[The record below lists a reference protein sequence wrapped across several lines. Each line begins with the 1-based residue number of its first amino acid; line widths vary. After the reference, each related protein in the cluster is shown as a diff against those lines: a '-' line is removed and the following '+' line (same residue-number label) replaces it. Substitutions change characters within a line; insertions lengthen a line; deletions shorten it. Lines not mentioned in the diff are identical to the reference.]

1 MPTPVLAKKNQV
13 QQILKTLDNVQQT
26 LYSLRQYFAR
36 TPCRATLYRGLY
48 LTRTNQ
54 IRLSNASQPSGDLRQ
69 GPTTLERRFASA
81 GEKLNPSRRKLLRL
95 ILENPEDTFFLSSRE
110 LAKRYNVDAAT
121 IVRTIQALGY
131 NRYAEFTADLRAHFV
146 TQITPYAVLKA
157 ASKEKRTVTD
167 RIRQGMEMDLRNLQA
182 LQSSLN
188 AEKIIELSKR
198 VKRARRILI
207 VGIDL
212 AAGLSWH
219 LGYGLM
225 TLGFNAEAPVGSTGN
240 VQRRV
245 RSLARQDLLIAISFG
260 QCLRDTVEAALRAK
274 KLGVP
279 TFGITDSET
288 SPIAH
293 ICDDSCIAS
302 VASPSFGGS
311 YVAPMSLIG
320 TILIACAH
328 TQTARSLELLR
339 RSEDED
345 RADHRWYS
353 PSNGSESVE

>member
-1 MPTPVLAKKNQV
+1 MTRSNRTRPAN
-13 QQILKTLDNVQQT
+13 TL
-26 LYSLRQYFAR
+26 
-36 TPCRATLYRGLY
+36 
-48 LTRTNQ
+48 
-54 IRLSNASQPSGDLRQ
+54 QPLDRRRQ
-69 GPTTLERRFASA
+69 GQTTLEKRFADA
-81 GEKLNPSRRKLLRL
+81 AENLNPGRRKLLRL
-95 ILENPEDTFFLSSRE
+95 ILENPGDTFFLSSRE
-110 LAKRYNVDAAT
+110 LAKRYEVDAAT

-131 NRYAEFTADLRAHFV
+131 KKYAEFTADLRAHFV

-157 ASKEKRTVTD
+157 ASKEKRTVAD
-167 RIRQGMEMDLRNLQA
+167 RIRHGMDMDLRNIQA

-188 AEKIIELSKR
+188 PEKIIALSKQ

-219 LGYGLM
+219 LAYGLM
-225 TLGFNAEAPVGSTGN
+225 TLGFAAEVPIGSTGN

-245 RSLARQDLLIAISFG
+245 RALTRQDLLVAISFG

-288 SPIAH
+288 TPIAR

-311 YVAPMSLIG
+311 YVAPLSLLG

-339 RSEDED
+339 RSEVED
-345 RADHRWYS
+345 LADHRWYHS
-353 PSNGSESVE
+353 

>member
-1 MPTPVLAKKNQV
+1 LFL
-13 QQILKTLDNVQQT
+13 IR
-26 LYSLRQYFAR
+26 SER
-36 TPCRATLYRGLY
+36 
-48 LTRTNQ
+48 
-54 IRLSNASQPSGDLRQ
+54 IRLASAVRPSKERRQ
-69 GPTTLERRFASA
+69 GQTTLERRFAAA
-81 GEKLNPSRRKLLRL
+81 GENLNASRRKLLRL
-95 ILENPEDTFFLSSRE
+95 ILENTGDTFFLSSRE
-110 LAKRYNVDAAT
+110 LAKRYEVDAAT

-131 NRYAEFTADLRAHFV
+131 KKYAEFTADLRAHFV

-157 ASKEKRTVTD
+157 ASKEKRTVAD
-167 RIRQGMEMDLRNLQA
+167 RIRHAMDMDLRNLQA

-188 AEKIIELSKR
+188 AEKIIALSKQ

-219 LGYGLM
+219 LAYGLM
-225 TLGFNAEAPVGSTGN
+225 TLGFAAEAPVGSTGN

-245 RSLARQDLLIAISFG
+245 RTLTREDLLIAISFG

-279 TFGITDSET
+279 TFGVTDSET
-288 SPIAH
+288 TPIAR
-293 ICDDSCIAS
+293 ICDDSCMAS

-311 YVAPMSLIG
+311 YVAPLSLLG

-339 RSEDED
+339 RSEVED
-345 RADHRWYS
+345 LADHRWYHS
-353 PSNGSESVE
+353 

>member
-1 MPTPVLAKKNQV
+1 MRLATAV
-13 QQILKTLDNVQQT
+13 
-26 LYSLRQYFAR
+26 R
-36 TPCRATLYRGLY
+36 
-48 LTRTNQ
+48 
-54 IRLSNASQPSGDLRQ
+54 PSTERRQ
-69 GPTTLERRFASA
+69 GQTTLERRFAAA
-81 GEKLNPSRRKLLRL
+81 GENLNASRRKLLRL
-95 ILENPEDTFFLSSRE
+95 ILENTEDTFFLSSRE
-110 LAKRYNVDAAT
+110 LAKRYEVDAAT

-131 NRYAEFTADLRAHFV
+131 KKYAEFTADLRAHFV

-157 ASKEKRTVTD
+157 ASKAKRTVAD
-167 RIRQGMEMDLRNLQA
+167 RIRHAMDMDLRNLQA

-188 AEKIIELSKR
+188 AEKIIALSKQ

-219 LGYGLM
+219 LAYGLM
-225 TLGFNAEAPVGSTGN
+225 TLGFAAEAPVGSTGN

-245 RSLARQDLLIAISFG
+245 RTLTREDLLIAISFG

-279 TFGITDSET
+279 TFGVTDSET
-288 SPIAH
+288 TPIAR
-293 ICDDSCIAS
+293 ICDDSCMAS

-311 YVAPMSLIG
+311 YVAPLSLLG

-339 RSEDED
+339 RSEVED
-345 RADHRWYS
+345 LADHRWYHS
-353 PSNGSESVE
+353 

>member
-1 MPTPVLAKKNQV
+1 L
-13 QQILKTLDNVQQT
+13 
-26 LYSLRQYFAR
+26 F
-36 TPCRATLYRGLY
+36 
-48 LTRTNQ
+48 LTR
-54 IRLSNASQPSGDLRQ
+54 SNRTRPATTSQPLDRRRPGQ
-69 GPTTLERRFASA
+69 TTLEKRFANA
-81 GEKLNPSRRKLLRL
+81 GENLNPRRRKLLRL
-95 ILENPEDTFFLSSRE
+95 ILENPGDTFFLSSRE
-110 LAKRYNVDAAT
+110 LAKRYEVDAAT

-131 NRYAEFTADLRAHFV
+131 KKYAEFTADLRAHFV

-157 ASKEKRTVTD
+157 ASKEKRTVAD
-167 RIRQGMEMDLRNLQA
+167 RIRRGMDMDLQNIQA

-188 AEKIIELSKR
+188 PGKIIALSKQ

-219 LGYGLM
+219 LAYGLM
-225 TLGFNAEAPVGSTGN
+225 TLGFAAEAPIGSTGN

-245 RSLARQDLLIAISFG
+245 RALTRQDLLIAISFG

-288 SPIAH
+288 TPIAR

-311 YVAPMSLIG
+311 YVAPLSLLG

-339 RSEDED
+339 RSEVED
-345 RADHRWYS
+345 LADHRWFHS
-353 PSNGSESVE
+353 

>member
-1 MPTPVLAKKNQV
+1 M
-13 QQILKTLDNVQQT
+13 
-26 LYSLRQYFAR
+26 
-36 TPCRATLYRGLY
+36 
-48 LTRTNQ
+48 
-54 IRLSNASQPSGDLRQ
+54 
-69 GPTTLERRFASA
+69 
-81 GEKLNPSRRKLLRL
+81 

-110 LAKRYNVDAAT
+110 LAKRYHVDAAT

-131 NRYAEFTADLRAHFV
+131 SKYAEFAADLRAHFV

-182 LQSSLN
+182 LQSTLS
-188 AEKIIELSKR
+188 AEKIIALSKR
-198 VKRARRILI
+198 VKRARRILV

-212 AAGLSWH
+212 AAALSWH

-245 RSLARQDLLIAISFG
+245 RSLSRQDLLIAITFG

-288 SPIAH
+288 SPIAR

-328 TQTARSLELLR
+328 TQTARSLDLLR
-339 RSEDED
+339 RSEEED
-345 RADHRWYS
+345 RADHRWYR
-353 PSNGSESVE
+353 PGNGSESVE

>member
-1 MPTPVLAKKNQV
+1 MTRSNRTRPAN
-13 QQILKTLDNVQQT
+13 TL
-26 LYSLRQYFAR
+26 
-36 TPCRATLYRGLY
+36 
-48 LTRTNQ
+48 
-54 IRLSNASQPSGDLRQ
+54 QPSDRRQ
-69 GPTTLERRFASA
+69 QSQTTLEKRFADA
-81 GEKLNPSRRKLLRL
+81 GENLNPRRRKLLRL
-95 ILENPEDTFFLSSRE
+95 ILENPGDTFFLSSRE
-110 LAKRYNVDAAT
+110 LAKRYEVDAAT

-131 NRYAEFTADLRAHFV
+131 KKYAEFTADLRAHFV

-157 ASKEKRTVTD
+157 ASKEKRTVAD
-167 RIRQGMEMDLRNLQA
+167 RIRHGMDMDLRNIQA

-188 AEKIIELSKR
+188 PGKIIALSKQ

-219 LGYGLM
+219 LAYGLM
-225 TLGFNAEAPVGSTGN
+225 TLGFAAEAPIGSTGN

-245 RSLARQDLLIAISFG
+245 RALTRQDLLVAISFG

-288 SPIAH
+288 TPIAR

-311 YVAPMSLIG
+311 YVAPLSLLG

-339 RSEDED
+339 RSEEED
-345 RADHRWYS
+345 LADHRWYHS
-353 PSNGSESVE
+353 

>member
-1 MPTPVLAKKNQV
+1 MRLATAV
-13 QQILKTLDNVQQT
+13 
-26 LYSLRQYFAR
+26 R
-36 TPCRATLYRGLY
+36 
-48 LTRTNQ
+48 
-54 IRLSNASQPSGDLRQ
+54 PSTERRQ
-69 GPTTLERRFASA
+69 GQTTLERRFAAA
-81 GEKLNPSRRKLLRL
+81 GENLNASRRKLLRL
-95 ILENPEDTFFLSSRE
+95 ILENTEDTFFLSSRE
-110 LAKRYNVDAAT
+110 LAKRYEVDAAT

-131 NRYAEFTADLRAHFV
+131 KKYAEFTADLRAHFV

-157 ASKEKRTVTD
+157 ASKEKRTVAD
-167 RIRQGMEMDLRNLQA
+167 RIRHAIDMDLRNLQA

-188 AEKIIELSKR
+188 AGKIIALSKQ

-219 LGYGLM
+219 LAYGLM
-225 TLGFNAEAPVGSTGN
+225 TLGFAAEAPVGSTGN

-245 RSLARQDLLIAISFG
+245 RTLTREDLLIAISFG

-279 TFGITDSET
+279 TFGVTDSET
-288 SPIAH
+288 TPIAR
-293 ICDDSCIAS
+293 ICDDSCMAS

-311 YVAPMSLIG
+311 YVAPFSLLG

-339 RSEDED
+339 RSEVED
-345 RADHRWYS
+345 LADHRWYHS
-353 PSNGSESVE
+353 

>member
-1 MPTPVLAKKNQV
+1 LFRKSDFLSGGLFLIRSDRMRLASAV
-13 QQILKTLDNVQQT
+13 
-26 LYSLRQYFAR
+26 R
-36 TPCRATLYRGLY
+36 
-48 LTRTNQ
+48 
-54 IRLSNASQPSGDLRQ
+54 PSTERRQ
-69 GPTTLERRFASA
+69 GQTTLERRFAAA
-81 GEKLNPSRRKLLRL
+81 GENLNASRRKLLRL
-95 ILENPEDTFFLSSRE
+95 ILENTGDTFFLSSRE
-110 LAKRYNVDAAT
+110 LAKRYEVDAAT

-131 NRYAEFTADLRAHFV
+131 KKYAEFTADLRAHFV

-157 ASKEKRTVTD
+157 ASKEKRTVAD
-167 RIRQGMEMDLRNLQA
+167 RIRHAMDMDLRNLQA

-188 AEKIIELSKR
+188 AEKIIALSKQ

-219 LGYGLM
+219 LAYGLM
-225 TLGFNAEAPVGSTGN
+225 TLGFAAEAPVGSTGN

-245 RSLARQDLLIAISFG
+245 RTLTREDLLIAISFG

-279 TFGITDSET
+279 TFGVTDSET
-288 SPIAH
+288 TPIAR
-293 ICDDSCIAS
+293 ICDDSCMAS

-311 YVAPMSLIG
+311 YVAPLSLLG

-339 RSEDED
+339 RSEVED
-345 RADHRWYS
+345 LADHRWYHS
-353 PSNGSESVE
+353 

>member
-1 MPTPVLAKKNQV
+1 MQQSLYWLNHLSCWSYLARP
-13 QQILKTLDNVQQT
+13 
-26 LYSLRQYFAR
+26 YSGDLQ
-36 TPCRATLYRGLY
+36 
-48 LTRTNQ
+48 LTQSNR
-54 IRLSNASQPSGDLRQ
+54 IRLANASQPSGDLRQ
-69 GPTTLERRFASA
+69 GPSTLEKRFASA

-131 NRYAEFTADLRAHFV
+131 NKYAEFTADLRAHFV

-245 RSLARQDLLIAISFG
+245 RSLGRQDLLIAISFG

-288 SPIAH
+288 SPVAH

-311 YVAPMSLIG
+311 YVAPMSLLG

-353 PSNGSESVE
+353 PANGSESVE

>member
-1 MPTPVLAKKNQV
+1 MRLATAV
-13 QQILKTLDNVQQT
+13 
-26 LYSLRQYFAR
+26 R
-36 TPCRATLYRGLY
+36 
-48 LTRTNQ
+48 
-54 IRLSNASQPSGDLRQ
+54 PSTERRQ
-69 GPTTLERRFASA
+69 GQTTLERRFAAA
-81 GEKLNPSRRKLLRL
+81 GENLNASRRKLLRL
-95 ILENPEDTFFLSSRE
+95 ILENTEDTFFLSSRE
-110 LAKRYNVDAAT
+110 LAKRYEVDAAT

-131 NRYAEFTADLRAHFV
+131 KKYAEFTADLRAHFV

-157 ASKEKRTVTD
+157 ASKEKRTVAD
-167 RIRQGMEMDLRNLQA
+167 RIRHAMDMDLRNLQA

-188 AEKIIELSKR
+188 AEKIIALSKQ

-219 LGYGLM
+219 LAYGLM
-225 TLGFNAEAPVGSTGN
+225 TLGFAAEAPVGSTGN

-245 RSLARQDLLIAISFG
+245 RTLTREDLLIAISFG

-279 TFGITDSET
+279 TFGVTDSET
-288 SPIAH
+288 TPIAR
-293 ICDDSCIAS
+293 ICDDSCMAS

-311 YVAPMSLIG
+311 YVAPLSLLG

-339 RSEDED
+339 RSEVED
-345 RADHRWYS
+345 LADHRWYHA
-353 PSNGSESVE
+353 

>member
-1 MPTPVLAKKNQV
+1 VGA
-13 QQILKTLDNVQQT
+13 
-26 LYSLRQYFAR
+26 A
-36 TPCRATLYRGLY
+36 
-48 LTRTNQ
+48 TRTR
-54 IRLSNASQPSGDLRQ
+54 IDGAVASSSLPARAQ
-69 GPTTLERRFASA
+69 TTLERRFAAA
-81 GEKLNPSRRKLLRL
+81 GGNLNAGRRELLRL

-110 LAKRYNVDAAT
+110 LAKKYHVDAAT

-131 NRYAEFTADLRAHFV
+131 KKYAEFTADLRSHFV

-167 RIRQGMEMDLRNLQA
+167 RIRHGMDVDVRNLQA

-188 AEKIIELSKR
+188 PEKIIALSKR

-219 LGYGLM
+219 LCYGLM
-225 TLGFNAEAPVGSTGN
+225 TLGFAAEAPVGSTGN

-245 RSLARQDLLIAISFG
+245 RTLTRKDLLIAISFG

-274 KLGVP
+274 KSGVP
-279 TFGITDSET
+279 TFGITDGET
-288 SPIAH
+288 TPIAR

-311 YVAPMSLIG
+311 YVAPSSLLG
-320 TILIACAH
+320 SILIACAH

-339 RSEDED
+339 RSEEED
-345 RADHRWYS
+345 RADHRWYR
-353 PSNGSESVE
+353 PPGNGNSSIE